1 MKGNQHE
8 VVDALVN
15 RNKDVNVSWESVRDQ
30 NPSEYIEKGYLD
42 ADEDV
47 RLRTVAECCN
57 CFGAGYKGFQG
68 SGAKHKFEEDTD
80 VKRLKFYPNGEW
92 DNRLTLDGNRFTEF
106 HINFTENDKYGWSR
120 LTELNQKIALFSH
133 EKTSS
138 TKYESIFKGLYRVN
152 TDETLKSKKVTYDR
166 ISKIMPTYYPKT
178 VLPPE
183 VIAEAYDK
191 TGYMVAHFY
200 DVEVLDAFQQRH
212 ATDYIYRMK

>member
-106 HINFTENDKYGWSR
+106 HINFTENDKYAWSR

-166 ISKIMPTYYPKT
+166 ISKIMPTYFPKT